1 MRMQSPRRKGIHL
14 FNIWHADHVSLRKAV
29 EREQGLGMNT
39 ILTVWAAALACAS
52 CCWSMLEA
60 SSEEAR
66 DADCEPT
73 LMSTSLMLPR
83 RSPRV
88 TTLHMQG
95 GHVRSDL

>member
-1 MRMQSPRRKGIHL
+1 ML
-14 FNIWHADHVSLRKAV
+14 AV
-29 EREQGLGMNT
+29 C
-39 ILTVWAAALACAS
+39 AAALVCAS
-52 CCWSMLEA
+52 CCWSRLEA

-66 DADCEPT
+66 DAGCEPT

-95 GHVRSDL
+95 DTSDHNCVELTDY